1 LSQSSIEQLD
11 NKGDSMF
18 HMSNERFVYEALT
31 RRNYFPNQKSAIS
44 ELPPCFTTISFT
56 PEVAEKLVASK
67 VPENRPKLG
76 YDLVEYFASRHNNV
90 PRTLSLVHPRAYSQ
104 LAKIIHDHWG
114 EINFITKNSRSM
126 IAPEYHQDG
135 RLMIMNYEDPE
146 DKTVRALNDG
156 FGSRFRAHTDISG
169 CFHGIYTHSIQ
180 WALLGFDAAKAAI
193 GAKFKDR
200 HWSDALDKYQRMSKR
215 NETQGI
221 PIGPATSS
229 IVVEIILGKVD
240 QDLEAKGFNFR
251 RHIDDYVCY
260 CQTYEQAESFLWTLG
275 SLLREYKLNL
285 NSHKTSVIE
294 LPCPLHEDWISEI
307 SGALPNKIISDDF
320 SRRNL
325 TSYEIIPF
333 LDFAVNLGRKHRQAN
348 VVKYAVSCI
357 INSIHP
363 HGSSLVFE
371 YLLNLSWHFPLV
383 LPYLD
388 SLMSVADFDVQ
399 KYTEQLNE
407 ILIENAR
414 HNRSDGMAWVLY
426 YQIKFKLEIDI
437 QAVEQVLMS
446 RDCIAILLLYYTGQ
460 AADKV
465 IAFSESLK
473 AENDFVKD
481 NYWILLYQLYR
492 EGQSGNP
499 YEGDECFTLL
509 ASHDVSF
516 VEFEGRHTRAQ
527 EYCNYLN
534 NPFADQERLQ
544 DFDTWVKQA

>member
-1 LSQSSIEQLD
+1 MSFWLSD
-11 NKGDSMF
+11 
-18 HMSNERFVYEALT
+18 ERFVYEALT
-31 RRNYFPNQKSAIS
+31 RRNYFPNQKNAIS

-56 PEVAEKLVASK
+56 PEIAEKLVACK
-67 VPENRPKLG
+67 VPDDRLKLG

-104 LAKIIHDHWG
+104 LAKIIHDHWD
-114 EINFITKNSRSM
+114 EIKFITENSRSM

-169 CFHGIYTHSIQ
+169 CFHGIYSHSIQ

-193 GAKFKDR
+193 GVKLKDR
-200 HWSDALDKYQRMSKR
+200 HWSDTLDKYQRMSKR
-215 NETQGI
+215 NETQGL

-229 IVVEIILGKVD
+229 IVVELILGKVD
-240 QDLEAKGFNFR
+240 LDLEAKGFNFR

-260 CQTYEQAESFLWTLG
+260 CETYEQAESFLWVLG

-285 NSHKTSVIE
+285 NSHKTSIIE

-307 SGALPNKIISDDF
+307 NGALPNKITDDDF
-320 SRRNL
+320 SRRNF

-333 LDFAVNLGRKHRQAN
+333 LDFAVGLGRKYRQAN
-348 VVKYAVSCI
+348 VVKYAVGCI
-357 INSIHP
+357 INNIHS

-388 SLMSVADFDVQ
+388 SLLSIEGFGAE
-399 KYTEQLNE
+399 KYTWQLNK
-407 ILIENAR
+407 ILMENSR
-414 HNRSDGMAWVLY
+414 QNRSDGMAWVLY
-426 YQIKFKLEIDI
+426 YQIKFKLKID
-437 QAVEQVLMS
+437 AEAAAQVLLS
-446 RDCIAILLLYYTGQ
+446 RDCIAILLLYSTGQ
-460 AADKV
+460 ATDEV
-465 IAFSESLK
+465 ILFSESLRG
-473 AENDFVKD
+473 ESDFVKD

-492 EGQSGNP
+492 DGKGGNP
-499 YEGDECFTLL
+499 YPGDDCFPVL
-509 ASHDVSF
+509 AAYDVSF
-516 VEFEGRHTRAQ
+516 IEFEGRRTRAQ
-527 EYCNYLN
+527 DYCDYWN
-534 NPFADQERLQ
+534 NPFADRDHIQ
-544 DFDTWVKQA
+544 DFDTWWKKT